1 LWLVLKKAADEIS
14 RAYEKEREES
24 EVSSFTRNTRQNMTK
39 QLQDELLPK
48 LLQFERNEEY
58 NICGDKALHMCILA
72 AYTYEEKNPSRK
84 FLLQLAK
91 ELIKELNEDENV
103 KINNA
108 PWEQTQSKRMAR
120 IPQKSKQ
127 ST

>member
-1 LWLVLKKAADEIS
+1 
-14 RAYEKEREES
+14 
-24 EVSSFTRNTRQNMTK
+24 MTK